1 MGGVPCLIH
10 HQFWDRRHQRGGLH
24 AHRRR
29 QEKPGA
35 AAGISGVQ
43 GNCAVVQRPVQG
55 EPDYARIIYDSLASL
70 LTFCT
75 FAAASEVTS
84 ARLNCSA
91 GDKLWCPL
99 SALGVFFAFMLSIS
113 FMISLFTGSYVSF
126 REHRMKAVVS
136 SIVK

>member
-1 MGGVPCLIH
+1 MLTGGVKKSQGQQQESQEYKGIVQSSSAQFKENLI
-10 HQFWDRRHQRGGLH
+10 
-24 AHRRR
+24 
-29 QEKPGA
+29 
-35 AAGISGVQ
+35 
-43 GNCAVVQRPVQG
+43 
-55 EPDYARIIYDSLASL
+55 YARIIYDSLASL

-75 FAAASEVTS
+75 FAAAAGVTS